1 MALQTMRRVKKKNTP
16 NAFLISHGSQSDY
29 LFLAE
34 HRLLNPPTLKA
45 SQTPAHKINVLTFG
59 TSPSSFF
66 VLIWIWN
73 RQTYPRLTQVRNCAR
88 FSDNGMQDLW
98 SSSKFKSPAGET
110 QQSEQCEC
118 YSPVGDNVCHYASTN
133 NCSVSELCK
142 RNVSLNCFIFVSPA
156 LILPLYSDTILSPL
170 RLFSCVFL
178 ISSSTPLNL
187 PVAHSHSLQ

>member
-1 MALQTMRRVKKKNTP
+1 MISKTAANDPSAPCASLHRCRKGVRAQIMALQTMRRVKKKNTP

-73 RQTYPRLTQVRNCAR
+73 RQTYPRLTQVRNSVPDSLTIGCRIYGHQGSLKVLLVKPNSQSSVNAILLWVIMCVIMPAPTIAPCLSCAKE
-88 FSDNGMQDLW
+88 M
-98 SSSKFKSPAGET
+98 
-110 QQSEQCEC
+110 
-118 YSPVGDNVCHYASTN
+118 
-133 NCSVSELCK
+133 SV
-142 RNVSLNCFIFVSPA
+142 
-156 LILPLYSDTILSPL
+156 
-170 RLFSCVFL
+170 
-178 ISSSTPLNL
+178 
-187 PVAHSHSLQ
+187 